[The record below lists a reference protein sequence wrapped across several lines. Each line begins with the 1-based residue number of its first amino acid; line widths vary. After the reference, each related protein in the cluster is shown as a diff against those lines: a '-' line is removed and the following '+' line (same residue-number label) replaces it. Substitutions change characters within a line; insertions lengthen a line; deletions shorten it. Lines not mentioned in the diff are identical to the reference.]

1 MLRRGSTTSLPGITR
16 QLKEDFSSPDPLL
29 SSGRV
34 TEPQSCNRYNYCS
47 NNPLNIIDPSGLDW
61 WYLKDSES
69 PSPVWFDKDPGTK
82 YDRWTNTYDYV
93 YYDNAAAKYVVLD
106 PTGNR
111 AFITN
116 TLERANELFDTYFA
130 GGLGVGSQAEGEFLG
145 GLGAGASP
153 FGILITQAHAAVG
166 MDTTSRDYLTGQ
178 VLGAG
183 LGGGLGM
190 FGSVV
195 SKGASPGLSQLNKQL
210 ASESQLSQVAAGQG
224 KAIAGAGTSEILRDA
239 PRLAA
244 QHGGNASEWAKVTS
258 WSYKAADGT
267 KIEVQTY

>member
-1 MLRRGSTTSLPGITR
+1 M
-16 QLKEDFSSPDPLL
+16 
-29 SSGRV
+29 
-34 TEPQSCNRYNYCS
+34 
-47 NNPLNIIDPSGLDW
+47 
-61 WYLKDSES
+61 KDSES

-195 SKGASPGLSQLNKQL
+195 SKGARAGLSQLNKQL